1 MICPK
6 CGKGNL
12 HINYVQQYAMRHKL
26 GKDGRVLKEVKKVY
40 MGPEDW
46 SFLDCDNCDFYLS
59 ANEKVSFNYEG
70 NKIVFD
76 EDFDQE

>member
-26 GKDGRVLKEVKKVY
+26 GKDGRVLKEVIWV
-40 MGPEDW
+40 
-46 SFLDCDNCDFYLS
+46 L
-59 ANEKVSFNYEG
+59 
-70 NKIVFD
+70 KIGLF
-76 EDFDQE
+76 